1 MSRHNWIRLKWAFAG
16 MAAYFLTMPVSAQ
29 YFELKDPILEQ
40 NGIKYAITGVA
51 ESKDDARWKTAPLIV
66 EFATQRAELYAD
78 VDVKIQD
85 ASQKQIFAV
94 KVNAPWL
101 VLWLQPGTYTVH
113 ATDKNGVS
121 KSMTVNVTTAH
132 QMKTFKW

>member
-1 MSRHNWIRLKWAFAG
+1 MRRRNRIRLKWALAG
-16 MAAYFLTMPVSAQ
+16 VAAYLLTIPVHAQ

-51 ESKDDARWKTAPLIV
+51 ESKDDPRWKTAPLTL

-78 VDVKIQD
+78 VNVKIQD
-85 ASQKQIFAV
+85 ASKKQVFAI

-101 VLWLQPGTYTVH
+101 VLWLQPGTYTVY

>member
-1 MSRHNWIRLKWAFAG
+1 MSRRNSIRIKWALAG
-16 MAAYFLTMPVSAQ
+16 IAAYLLTMPVNAQ

-51 ESKDDARWKTAPLIV
+51 ESKDDPRWKTAPLV
-66 EFATQRAELYAD
+66 LEFATQKAELYAD

-85 ASQKQIFAV
+85 ANQKQVFAV

-101 VLWLQPGTYTVH
+101 VLWLQPGTYAVY
-113 ATDKNGVS
+113 AKDKNGVS